1 MTKKLIIVESPNKIN
16 KIQAYLN
23 DYYGRNE
30 FKVIAS
36 IGHVRDLRKYGTKM
50 GLGIDLDLMEPMY
63 ENISSKKEVINNII
77 SEVKKAKTIYLATDP
92 DREGEAIAWHITQ
105 ILPQEL
111 LKDKKFYRINFNEI
125 TKDAILNSL
134 KHRGELNKNLIN
146 SQEARRMLDRIIGFR
161 LSYITN
167 KKLKASSAGRVK
179 SSVLK
184 LIIDRENEIKNFKK
198 DYWWTIEA
206 LVNKNKILI
215 NSTNDFK
222 EINYK
227 SENDAKKV
235 HNDLIEKFIFIKDQ
249 KRETKVIAPQPL
261 EMSSYLMAAY
271 NMYGLTNKQ
280 ATAAA
285 QILYEKGLITYPRTD
300 SQRISSK
307 KFIKDAKEFLIETY
321 GERYYFGLREFKKV
335 KKVVSQDAHEALRPT
350 DLRVRSHVLNLK
362 EHTLIEKKAYDV
374 IWKITAK
381 AFLKDG
387 INLTVK
393 NLYDNN
399 SHKFVTKETLF
410 KFLGYRIIDKD
421 YFEKE
426 SVLPAIKEIFV
437 EKKNIEIKEH
447 STQPPARYNQSSI
460 IKKMKEEGIGRPS
473 TYSTTTSGLLRYGYI
488 EREKGTLIPT
498 DIGDET
504 NKLLLSN
511 FSELV
516 NEKYTAKME
525 TNLDEIAEGK
535 IEKEKFL
542 SDFWKEFEPQVQ
554 FVDET
559 IQVKLPEYLDEKCP
573 LDGGQLVYKR
583 SRYGKFIGCEN
594 YPKCKYIRKIA
605 QKDQFEAII
614 LKEKCPKCKTGNLII
629 RKSKFGNYFISCT
642 NFPKCK
648 FIMDKKE
655 ADPIIK
661 KHIPNLKGKN

>member
-63 ENISSKKEVINNII
+63 ENITAKKEVISNII
-77 SEVKKAKTIYLATDP
+77 SEVEKAKVIYLATDP

-134 KHRGELNKNLIN
+134 KNRGELNKNLIN

-184 LIIDRENEIKNFKK
+184 LIIDRENEIKSFKK

-206 LVNKNKILI
+206 LFNKNKILI

-227 SENDAKKV
+227 SEKDAKKI
-235 HNDLIEKFIFIKDQ
+235 HDDLTEKFVFIKNQ
-249 KRETKVIAPQPL
+249 KKETKIIAPQPL

-271 NMYGLTNKQ
+271 NMYGLTNRQ
-280 ATAAA
+280 ATAAS

-307 KFIKDAKEFLIETY
+307 KFIKDAKDFLIETY
-321 GERYYFGLREFKKV
+321 GERYYSGLREFKKV
-335 KKVVSQDAHEALRPT
+335 KKITSQDAHEALRPT
-350 DLRVRSHVLNLK
+350 DLRVRSHVLNLR

-387 INLTVK
+387 INLIVK

-399 SHKFVTKETLF
+399 NHKFVTKETLF
-410 KFLGYRIIDKD
+410 KFLGYRIIDKEV
-421 YFEKE
+421 FEKE
-426 SVLPAIKEIFV
+426 TILPATKEILV
-437 EKKNIEIKEH
+437 KKRNIEIKEH
-447 STQPPARYNQSSI
+447 NTQPPARYNQSSI

-488 EREKGTLIPT
+488 ERQKGTLIPT

-504 NKLLLSN
+504 NRLLLSN

-573 LDGGQLVYKR
+573 LDGGQLIYKR

-594 YPKCKYIRKIA
+594 YPKCKYIRKIEN
-605 QKDQFEAII
+605 KDKFEAIT
-614 LKEKCPKCKTGNLII
+614 LKENCPKCKTGNQII

-655 ADPIIK
+655 AELIIK
-661 KHIPNLKGKN
+661 KNLSNLKEKK